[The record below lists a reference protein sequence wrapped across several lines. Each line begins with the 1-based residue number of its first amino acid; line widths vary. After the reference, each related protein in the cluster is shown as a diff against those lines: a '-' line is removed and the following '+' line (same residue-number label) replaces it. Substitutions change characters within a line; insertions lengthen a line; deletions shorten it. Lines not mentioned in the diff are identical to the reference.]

1 MVTDGWYLCPVC
13 GKRLLK
19 IPPDSIMY
27 NMPVWCRS
35 CKVEWF
41 PIIFNG
47 QELGD
52 DDPFPLYAVVPWA

>member
-13 GKRLLK
+13 GKRILK
-19 IPPDSIMY
+19 ILPDSIMY

-35 CKVEWF
+35 CKFEWF
-41 PIIFNG
+41 PTIFNG

-52 DDPFPLYAVVPWA
+52 DDPFPLYATDK

>member
-1 MVTDGWYLCPVC
+1 MVTDGWYVCPTC
-13 GKRLLK
+13 GKHLRK
-19 IPPDSIMY
+19 VPPDSIMY

-41 PIIFNG
+41 PAIFNG

-52 DDPFPLYAVVPWA
+52 DDPFPLYATDK

>member
-1 MVTDGWYLCPVC
+1 MVIKEWYVCPTC
-13 GKRLLK
+13 GKRILK
-19 IPPDSIMY
+19 VPPDSIMY

-41 PIIFNG
+41 PTIFNG

-52 DDPFPLYAVVPWA
+52 DDPFPLYAENK